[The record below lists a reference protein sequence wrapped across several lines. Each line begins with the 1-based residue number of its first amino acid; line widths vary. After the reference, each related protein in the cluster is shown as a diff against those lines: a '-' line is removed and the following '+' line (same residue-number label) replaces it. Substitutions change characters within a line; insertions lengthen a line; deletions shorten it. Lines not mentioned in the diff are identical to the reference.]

1 MPEERKTVIAHI
13 VEKRTGIAQY
23 NGPLSDLGE
32 QHAAEFGFKYGL
44 VTGLFQDAPSVA
56 AGAATLTGVSTVR
69 KFADTG
75 IPTFAKRNALYVVVA
90 FVLGVVIGSLIGP
103 YLPNIA

>member
-1 MPEERKTVIAHI
+1 MPEKRKTVISHI
-13 VEKRTGIAQY
+13 VEKRTGMAQY
-23 NGPLSDLGE
+23 NGPLSVLGE
-32 QHAAEFGFKYGL
+32 QHAAEFGFKYGF
-44 VTGLFQDAPSVA
+44 VTGLFQEAPSVA

-75 IPTFAKRNALYVVVA
+75 IPSFAKRNALYVIVA
-90 FVLGVVIGSLIGP
+90 FVVGLAIGALIGP

>member
-1 MPEERKTVIAHI
+1 METKRKTVIAHI
-13 VEKRTGIAQY
+13 VEKRTGIPEY

-44 VTGLFQDAPSVA
+44 ITGLYQEAPSVA

-75 IPTFAKRNALYVVVA
+75 IPSFAKRNAMYVVVA
-90 FVLGVVIGSLIGP
+90 FVLGLVIGSLMGP

>member
-13 VEKRTGIAQY
+13 VEKRTGIARY
-23 NGPLSDLGE
+23 NGPLSVLGE

-44 VTGLFQDAPSVA
+44 VTGLFQGAPSVA
-56 AGAATLTGVSTVR
+56 AGAATLTGVSTMR

-75 IPTFAKRNALYVVVA
+75 IPSFAKRNALYVIVA
-90 FVLGVVIGSLIGP
+90 FIVGLAIGSLVGP
-103 YLPNIA
+103 QLPNIA